1 MTKSLLAIIIIAAV
15 ALAGCTGERHNR
27 AFGGLDSIA
36 ETSPGVAVARLD
48 SLCGVLLG
56 LNRADSAY
64 CAMVRLK
71 AGLAAGL
78 VPQSDSAAL
87 SLVDFYENELDFELL
102 DDAYYTAAAVYHAMG
117 NDAVAMD
124 YLYSAMVNAHG
135 ADTLLMLRSQLM
147 AGRIYLRNRMV
158 GSADSVFR
166 AVSASSVGRANR
178 LVAASAIGGMGD
190 VAYSRGRADSACHH
204 YREALRLA
212 TGNDGGGIAASLR
225 CRLAEACVASGD
237 TAAARRLLLQA
248 RAAATPTLKPRLA
261 LAEGFLLEAVGRA
274 DTALLRYGEAASGG
288 DAATRSAAYG
298 RMAAVYG
305 GRGDGHKAADCAA
318 RCVALAASLAASV
331 SAVGV
336 GGLANRRW
344 AERRELESFL
354 KNSVSTTSPRYGC
367 M

>member
-1 MTKSLLAIIIIAAV
+1 MHGRAP
-15 ALAGCTGERHNR
+15 HNR

-48 SLCGVLLG
+48 SLCGVLPG

-78 VPQSDSAAL
+78 VPQSDSVAL

-190 VAYSRGRADSACHH
+190 MAYSRGRADSACHH

-212 TGNDGGGIAASLR
+212 PGNDGGGIAASLR

-261 LAEGFLLEAVGRA
+261 LAEGFLLEAEGRA
-274 DTALLRYGEAASGG
+274 DTALLRYGEAAAGG
-288 DAATRSAAYG
+288 DAAHAARPTG
-298 RMAAVYG
+298 AWPLSMAAVATG
-305 GRGDGHKAADCAA
+305 TRPPIA
-318 RCVALAASLAASV
+318 RQGAWHWPTRWPPLSRLSAWVAWQT
-331 SAVGV
+331 GV
-336 GGLANRRW
+336 GLSGA
-344 AERRELESFL
+344 SSKVF
-354 KNSVSTTSPRYGC
+354 
-367 M
+367 

>member
-1 MTKSLLAIIIIAAV
+1 
-15 ALAGCTGERHNR
+15 
-27 AFGGLDSIA
+27 
-36 ETSPGVAVARLD
+36 
-48 SLCGVLLG
+48 
-56 LNRADSAY
+56 
-64 CAMVRLK
+64 
-71 AGLAAGL
+71 
-78 VPQSDSAAL
+78 
-87 SLVDFYENELDFELL
+87 
-102 DDAYYTAAAVYHAMG
+102 MG

-124 YLYSAMVNAHG
+124 YLSSAMVNAHG
-135 ADTLLMLRSQLM
+135 SDTLLMLRSQLM

-204 YREALRLA
+204 YREALRLVP
-212 TGNDGGGIAASLR
+212 GNDGGGLAASLR

-248 RAAATPTLKPRLA
+248 RAADTPALKPRLA
-261 LAEGFLLEAVGRA
+261 LAEGFLLEAEGRA
-274 DTALLRYGEAASGG
+274 DTALLRYGEAAAGG

-318 RCVALAASLAASV
+318 RCVALADSLAASV

-336 GGLANRRW
+336 GGVANRRW

>member
-1 MTKSLLAIIIIAAV
+1 MPKPP
-15 ALAGCTGERHNR
+15 R
-27 AFGGLDSIA
+27 
-36 ETSPGVAVARLD
+36 VAVARLD
-48 SLCGVLLG
+48 SLCGVLPG

-212 TGNDGGGIAASLR
+212 PDNDGGGIAASLR
-225 CRLAEACVASGD
+225 CRLAEACVATG
-237 TAAARRLLLQA
+237 TRPPIARQGAWHWPTRWPPLSRL
-248 RAAATPTLKPRLA
+248 
-261 LAEGFLLEAVGRA
+261 
-274 DTALLRYGEAASGG
+274 
-288 DAATRSAAYG
+288 SAW
-298 RMAAVYG
+298 
-305 GRGDGHKAADCAA
+305 
-318 RCVALAASLAASV
+318 VAWQT
-331 SAVGV
+331 GV
-336 GGLANRRW
+336 GLSGA
-344 AERRELESFL
+344 SSKVF
-354 KNSVSTTSPRYGC
+354 
-367 M
+367 

>member
-1 MTKSLLAIIIIAAV
+1 MTKSLLAIIIAAV
-15 ALAGCTGERHNR
+15 ALAGCSGERHNR

-48 SLCGVLLG
+48 SLCGVLPG

-78 VPQSDSAAL
+78 VPQSDSVAL

-124 YLYSAMVNAHG
+124 YLSSAMVNAHG

-190 VAYSRGRADSACHH
+190 VAYSRGLADSACHH

-212 TGNDGGGIAASLR
+212 PGNDGGGLAASLR

-248 RAAATPTLKPRLA
+248 RAAVTPALKPRLA
-261 LAEGFLLEAVGRA
+261 LAEGRA
-274 DTALLRYGEAASGG
+274 DTALLRYGEAAAGG

-305 GRGDGHKAADCAA
+305 AVATGTRPPIA
-318 RCVALAASLAASV
+318 RQGAWHWPTRWPPLSRLSAWVAWQT
-331 SAVGV
+331 GV
-336 GGLANRRW
+336 GLSGA
-344 AERRELESFL
+344 SSKVFL

>member
-1 MTKSLLAIIIIAAV
+1 M
-15 ALAGCTGERHNR
+15 
-27 AFGGLDSIA
+27 
-36 ETSPGVAVARLD
+36 ARLD
-48 SLCGVLLG
+48 SLCGVLPG

-117 NDAVAMD
+117 NDAVAMN

-135 ADTLLMLRSQLM
+135 SDTLLMLRSQLM

-178 LVAASAIGGMGD
+178 LVAAS
-190 VAYSRGRADSACHH
+190 
-204 YREALRLA
+204 
-212 TGNDGGGIAASLR
+212 
-225 CRLAEACVASGD
+225 
-237 TAAARRLLLQA
+237 
-248 RAAATPTLKPRLA
+248 
-261 LAEGFLLEAVGRA
+261 
-274 DTALLRYGEAASGG
+274 
-288 DAATRSAAYG
+288 
-298 RMAAVYG
+298 
-305 GRGDGHKAADCAA
+305 
-318 RCVALAASLAASV
+318 V